1 MTAAVLLLSADTASI
16 HSIDRRGKSMETVEG
31 PVQRQLD
38 AYNARDLERFVAE
51 YADDVVVYRPPAA
64 EPVIT
69 GKAALGAHYAKHR
82 FNLPELHARLLNRIV
97 SGNIVVDQEE
107 VTGVPGGVMAAV
119 AVYRVERGRIQ
130 AVWFF

>member
-1 MTAAVLLLSADTASI
+1 MPDHVTRISL
-16 HSIDRRGKSMETVEG
+16 RRIREQNFVTGKTTKH
-31 PVQRQLD
+31 
-38 AYNARDLERFVAE
+38 A
-51 YADDVVVYRPPAA
+51 
-64 EPVIT
+64 